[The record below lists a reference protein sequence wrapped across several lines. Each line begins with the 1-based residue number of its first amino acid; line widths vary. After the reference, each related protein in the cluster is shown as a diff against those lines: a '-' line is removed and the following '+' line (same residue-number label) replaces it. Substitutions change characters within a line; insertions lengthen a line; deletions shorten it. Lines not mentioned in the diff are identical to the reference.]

1 MRPRRAHHHRKG
13 RGFILS
19 IKKMKFMTQVI
30 HPWHGVH
37 YGEKAPEI
45 INALIEIPQ
54 GSRAKYEIDK
64 ATGLLRLDRV
74 IYSSFHY
81 PVNYGFIPRTLGMDN
96 DPLDILVLCS
106 QAIQPLCLVQATV
119 IGNMQ
124 MIDNGEEDDKIIAVA
139 TKDPS
144 VNHITSID
152 ELPKHF
158 ISELK
163 NYFEQYKVLENKQVQ
178 IEDFQ
183 SKEAA
188 YKIINDAITLYQQ
201 KFS

>member
-1 MRPRRAHHHRKG
+1 MRSTTV
-13 RGFILS
+13 L
-19 IKKMKFMTQVI
+19 
-30 HPWHGVH
+30 HPWHGAK
-37 YGEKAPEI
+37 YGDKAPDRVF
-45 INALIEIPQ
+45 ALIEIPQ
-54 GSRAKYEIDK
+54 GSRTKYEVDK
-64 ATGLLRLDRV
+64 PTGLLKVDRV
-74 IYSSFHY
+74 IHSSFHY
-81 PVNYGFIPRTLGMDN
+81 PVNYGFIPQTLGYDN

-106 QAIQPLCLVQATV
+106 QPIQAMCLVDATV

-124 MIDNGEEDDKIIAVA
+124 MIDSGEQDDKIIAVA

-178 IEDFQ
+178 IDHFQ
-183 SKEAA
+183 SKEDAF
-188 YKIINDAITLYQQ
+188 KIINDSIELYKE
-201 KFS
+201 KFING

>member
-1 MRPRRAHHHRKG
+1 
-13 RGFILS
+13 
-19 IKKMKFMTQVI
+19 MKTTNVL
-30 HPWHGVH
+30 HPWHGATH
-37 YGEKAPEI
+37 GNKAPSI
-45 INALIEIPQ
+45 VNAMIEIPQ
-54 GSRAKYEIDK
+54 GSRTKYEIDK
-64 ATGLLRLDRV
+64 ETGLLKLDRV

-81 PVNYGFIPRTLGMDN
+81 PVNYGFIPQTLGHDN

-106 QAIQPLCLVQATV
+106 QSIQSLCLVQATV

-124 MIDNGEEDDKIIAVA
+124 MIDSGEKDDKIIAVA

-152 ELPKHF
+152 ELPRHF

-178 IEDFQ
+178 IEEFQ
-183 SKEAA
+183 DKDIAFQ
-188 YKIINDAITLYQQ
+188 IINEAIEFYKQ
-201 KFS
+201 KFA